1 MLPALFGVSV
11 TQINL
16 LLNTIWAS
24 FMQDGSVSW
33 LYSAE
38 RMTELPLG
46 LIGVAIGTVILPSLS
61 ARHAEQDQA
70 KFRGMID
77 WAAKSHCI
85 GRIAGK
91 YCFIYAFNTDYSSI
105 IPAW

>member
-1 MLPALFGVSV
+1 KNLLIPPKVDFKHEGVERILKLMLPALFGVSV

-46 LIGVAIGTVILPSLS
+46 LIGVAIGTVILP
-61 ARHAEQDQA
+61 
-70 KFRGMID
+70 
-77 WAAKSHCI
+77 
-85 GRIAGK
+85 
-91 YCFIYAFNTDYSSI
+91 
-105 IPAW
+105 

>member
-46 LIGVAIGTVILPSLS
+46 LIGVAIGTVICL
-61 ARHAEQDQA
+61 
-70 KFRGMID
+70 
-77 WAAKSHCI
+77 HCQHVMQSKI
-85 GRIAGK
+85 RRSFVA
-91 YCFIYAFNTDYSSI
+91 
-105 IPAW
+105 

>member
-46 LIGVAIGTVILPSLS
+46 LMGLRLV
-61 ARHAEQDQA
+61 Q
-70 KFRGMID
+70 
-77 WAAKSHCI
+77 
-85 GRIAGK
+85 
-91 YCFIYAFNTDYSSI
+91 
-105 IPAW
+105 

>member
-1 MLPALFGVSV
+1 SSKLICV
-11 TQINL
+11 TETPNKAGSINL

-61 ARHAEQDQA
+61 MRHAEQDQ
-70 KFRGMID
+70 
-77 WAAKSHCI
+77 S
-85 GRIAGK
+85 
-91 YCFIYAFNTDYSSI
+91 
-105 IPAW
+105 